1 MLGRSDEG
9 RTGTGSPENL
19 EGVHLREVSEI
30 GAVARPRA
38 ALVVAL
44 AALIALTALVAAPGA
59 DAKPK
64 QKKAVAV
71 KLMTRNIFLGADLT
85 PALNAGSFEEFTAA
99 NGAILHE
106 VEQTDFP
113 RRAFGLSRE
122 IAQKRPDLIGIQE
135 GAWWRTGPPPTIE
148 APFAQGPDGN
158 FTATTDKYNFLQIL
172 QDALKD
178 RGLNYKIAVE
188 KVEFD
193 FEAPADYDG
202 NPNTGLFGGEV
213 MGRLTMR
220 DAILVNEDSK
230 VKAKLKNPRTGTYA
244 SLFTPN
250 ISGIEVPVTRGWT
263 AGDVTVKKGKGK
275 NEVKRK
281 FRFVNTHFEA
291 FDDETQRP
299 SIRAQ
304 QATEAVNGP
313 ASKKRT
319 IMLGDFNSDV
329 PGVKPG
335 DEQAFQVILDAGF
348 KRRAT
353 SDPLSCCVSNL
364 FTSPRSEFDHQ
375 VDHIVTNMGKKAK
388 LVNSSVT
395 GLKRVNGIY
404 DSDHAGVVSKLKL
417 K

>member
-1 MLGRSDEG
+1 M
-9 RTGTGSPENL
+9 
-19 EGVHLREVSEI
+19 REVSEI
-30 GAVARPRA
+30 GALARPRA
-38 ALVVAL
+38 VLVVAL

-85 PALNAGSFEEFTAA
+85 PALNSTSFEEFVRA
-99 NGAILHE
+99 NGAILRE
-106 VEQTDFP
+106 VDQTDFP
-113 RRAFGLSRE
+113 RRAIGLARE
-122 IAQKRPDLIGIQE
+122 IKQTKPDLIGLQE
-135 GAWWRTGPPPTIE
+135 AAWWRTNPTAGGP
-148 APFAQGPDGN
+148 AQGPDGQ

-172 QDALKD
+172 LDALED
-178 RGLNYKIAVE
+178 RGLNYEVGVE

-193 FEAPADYDG
+193 FEAPADYDN
-202 NPNTGLFGGEV
+202 NPNTGQLFGGEIQ
-213 MGRLTMR
+213 GRLTMR
-220 DAILVNEDSK
+220 DVILVNEDSR
-230 VKAKLKNPRTGTYA
+230 VNAKLKNPQSGTYS
-244 SLFTPN
+244 SLFTPTIAN
-250 ISGIEVPVTRGWT
+250 IPVPVTRGWT

-275 NEVKRK
+275 KEVKRK

-353 SDPLSCCVSNL
+353 DDPLSCCVSNL

-375 VDHIVTNMGKKAK
+375 VDHIVSNMGKKAK
-388 LVNSSVT
+388 LISSSVT

>member
-1 MLGRSDEG
+1 M
-9 RTGTGSPENL
+9 
-19 EGVHLREVSEI
+19 REVSEI
-30 GAVARPRA
+30 GALARPRA
-38 ALVVAL
+38 VLVAALS
-44 AALIALTALVAAPGA
+44 ALIALTALVATPGA

-64 QKKAVAV
+64 PKKAVAV

-85 PALNAGSFEEFTAA
+85 PALTAPNAQEFVRA
-99 NGAILHE
+99 NGAILRE
-106 VEQTDFP
+106 VDQTDFP
-113 RRAFGLSRE
+113 RRAIGLARE
-122 IAQKRPDLIGIQE
+122 IKQTKPDLIGLQE
-135 GAWWRTGPPPTIE
+135 AAWWRTNPTPG
-148 APFAQGPDGN
+148 APAQGPNGQ

-172 QDALKD
+172 LDALD
-178 RGLNYKIAVE
+178 ARGLDYEIGVE

-193 FEAPADYDG
+193 FEAPTDYDN
-202 NPNTGLFGGEV
+202 NPNTGLAGGEIQ
-213 MGRLTMR
+213 GRLTMR
-220 DAILVNEDSK
+220 DVILVNEDSR
-230 VKAKLKNPRTGTYA
+230 VNVKLKNPQSGTYS
-244 SLFTPN
+244 SLFTPT
-250 ISGIEVPVTRGWT
+250 IAGFQVPVTRGWT

-348 KRRAT
+348 ARRAT
-353 SDPLSCCVSNL
+353 DDPLSCCVSNL

-375 VDHIVTNMGKKAK
+375 VDHIVSNMGKKAK

-395 GLKRVNGIY
+395 GREQVNGIY